1 MRNLPNKKKS
11 TALPL
16 MMAAAGHIIWG
27 FSFLFSK
34 VAQQTATAQ
43 VFLSM
48 RFILAFLMLS
58 VIGVVKKEK
67 LQFRGRNWLPLIA
80 LCITEPLYFY
90 CETFGIYYTNA
101 TFAGVI
107 LAVVPVVSMAVS
119 ALLLKEYPTRRQKY
133 FSILPVLGVII
144 MTAAGQEMGIIEP
157 IGVVLLICCCLSSAL
172 YKTAN
177 RGSASQFSTFERTYY
192 VIAVCMVVFT
202 IDAFRTVDFSLG
214 AYLAPLSAPTAGSY
228 IFSVL
233 MLSVFCSIVAGFM
246 VNYAAARMSVV
257 SLATMGALMTI
268 TAAFAGVV
276 FLNEPVSALS
286 LAGTVL
292 IIYGIRQVTR
302 PGNSC
307 ES

>member
-1 MRNLPNKKKS
+1 MDLTCERKFNKIEEMKRREVEGVRNLPNEKKS

-16 MMAAAGHIIWG
+16 VMAAAGHIIWG

-58 VIGVVKKEK
+58 LIGAVKKEK
-67 LQFRGRNWLPLIA
+67 LHFRGRKWLPLIA

-133 FSILPVLGVII
+133 FCILPVLGVII
-144 MTAAGQEMGIIEP
+144 MTAAGQEMGIIQP
-157 IGVVLLICCCLSSAL
+157 VGVVLLICCCLLSAL

-177 RGSASQFSTFERTYY
+177 RGSSGEFSTFERTYY

-202 IDAFRTVDFSLG
+202 IDAFRTVDFSLLIRLHFHIDSG
-214 AYLAPLSAPTAGSY
+214 H
-228 IFSVL
+228 SVL
-233 MLSVFCSIVAGFM
+233 NMDKIRDYPHGGKSVTQ
-246 VNYAAARMSVV
+246 R
-257 SLATMGALMTI
+257 
-268 TAAFAGVV
+268 FAGKPGSKT
-276 FLNEPVSALS
+276 ER
-286 LAGTVL
+286 GT
-292 IIYGIRQVTR
+292 
-302 PGNSC
+302 
-307 ES
+307 